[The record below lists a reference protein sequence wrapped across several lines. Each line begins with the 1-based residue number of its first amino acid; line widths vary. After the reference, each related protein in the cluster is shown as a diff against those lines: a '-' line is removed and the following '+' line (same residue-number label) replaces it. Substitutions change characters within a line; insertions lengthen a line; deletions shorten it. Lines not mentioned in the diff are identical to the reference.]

1 MKHIKSSVAL
11 VGLLLAVAV
20 APPLAAGAS
29 RLSSRSTP
37 PAAAAPAG
45 LAAHRIDPP
54 DRGVCVTRPGQPC
67 PRPPVRVQ

>member
-37 PAAAAPAG
+37 PAAAG